1 MADYSEAFCPQYHRA
16 VEIVGQRWAG
26 TIVQVMLAGAV
37 RFGEIEDAIPALS
50 NRMLS
55 LRLKELEAEGIVKRV
70 VIPETPVRIEYR
82 LTEKGRALGPVVAAL
97 SAWADEWVAPASV
110 GLSEADGRRGLP
122 LQPAHR

>member
-82 LTEKGRALGPVVAAL
+82 LTEKGRALAPVVAAL
-97 SAWADEWVAPASV
+97 SAWADEWVTPESV
-110 GLSEADGRRGLP
+110 SLSEADGRRGLP

>member
-1 MADYSEAFCPQYHRA
+1 MADYSEALCPQYHRA

-26 TIVQVMLAGAV
+26 AILQVMLAGAV

-55 LRLKELEAEGIVKRV
+55 LRLKELEVEGIVRRV

-82 LTEKGRALGPVVAAL
+82 LTEKGRALAPVVEAL
-97 SAWADEWVAPASV
+97 SAWADEWVAPESAE
-110 GLSEADGRRGLP
+110 GPREEGTRRTMP
-122 LQPAHR
+122 QPARA